1 MRQRFAVLV
10 IHAVRGICYQF
21 AAQHIW
27 RKDGMTAVVAI
38 EDGEAVDLRT
48 ALRAKLLSIIN
59 SDALLLRTQ

>member
-1 MRQRFAVLV
+1 
-10 IHAVRGICYQF
+10 
-21 AAQHIW
+21 
-27 RKDGMTAVVAI
+27 MTAVVAI